1 MCHYEETAERLLNL
15 QMVAALDVQVYIS
28 WNVIRRE
35 RERGKMERGG
45 DGGERS
51 SFHHHTFPAVARIT
65 PPQSSSHDTHTH
77 VDPITQL

>member
-1 MCHYEETAERLLNL
+1 
-15 QMVAALDVQVYIS
+15 MVAALDVQVYIS

-51 SFHHHTFPAVARIT
+51 SFHHHTCF
-65 PPQSSSHDTHTH
+65 
-77 VDPITQL
+77 LL